1 VTVDKRIK
9 ITIRL
14 LVATVVIETS
24 LALVFRIESVVDLR
38 AGETSLVNWLAL
50 PGLAALVLVAV
61 SLLRARRDLLSL
73 RRQVDTSEQR
83 MAALEATSAEWLWH
97 ADPDLVVT
105 YSSPAVADV
114 LGYSSAEVVGHS
126 FLDLLE
132 PDDATTAREVVRK
145 SRASGTGWT
154 NMELRW
160 RHRDGR
166 VVVLQ
171 GSGVPMFDDH
181 ARVVGFRGTL
191 RPTESQQTSHREH
204 DATRRRIDDLAA
216 GGRLRIALQPII
228 DLASGRWVTAEALAR
243 FPDGRGPDTWFRE
256 AREAGRG
263 TMLEAYSIHRA
274 LEDALPRLA
283 PDIGISLNASPAMI
297 LDPRLRRMLE
307 QEQVPLERITV
318 EITEHA
324 AVTEYDDIRAA
335 LLPLRER
342 GMRLAVDDIGAGYA
356 SFSHVLRLRPDII
369 KLDRSLIEAIDEDA
383 AKRAIVTAMMLVAL
397 EIDATVTAEGVE
409 TAGELAT
416 VMSLGVDH
424 GQGYHLARPDTGPAT
439 WASWRQRTWL
449 PGSSASTQRV

>member
-1 VTVDKRIK
+1 
-9 ITIRL
+9 
-14 LVATVVIETS
+14 
-24 LALVFRIESVVDLR
+24 
-38 AGETSLVNWLAL
+38 
-50 PGLAALVLVAV
+50 
-61 SLLRARRDLLSL
+61 
-73 RRQVDTSEQR
+73 
-83 MAALEATSAEWLWH
+83 
-97 ADPDLVVT
+97 
-105 YSSPAVADV
+105 
-114 LGYSSAEVVGHS
+114 
-126 FLDLLE
+126 
-132 PDDATTAREVVRK
+132 
-145 SRASGTGWT
+145 
-154 NMELRW
+154 
-160 RHRDGR
+160 
-166 VVVLQ
+166 
-171 GSGVPMFDDH
+171 MFDDH

-409 TAGELAT
+409 TAGELAA